1 MSFTKYCNPLIVDL
15 DLELVRSY
23 KAVTIRRWLTHVNCH
38 ILPIRNSSRGVW
50 LAWYTSKQESYR
62 VRLCL
67 SNRVANSKFYLKPS
81 SWDVALHVDCVLSK
95 KRFVSYIVT
104 INFRPLSILKYVN
117 VVA

>member
-1 MSFTKYCNPLIVDL
+1 
-15 DLELVRSY
+15 
-23 KAVTIRRWLTHVNCH
+23 
-38 ILPIRNSSRGVW
+38 
-50 LAWYTSKQESYR
+50 
-62 VRLCL
+62 L